1 MPRRPPIDSPLDL
14 RRKLWGRHV
23 TDHNA
28 RLPGRVAETHVRAGS
43 CFVTVDFDGGI
54 RRELQ
59 VVLDQEDRPLTP
71 HFIRLRNPLRP
82 VRGESHW
89 FRWSEPDDLDDR
101 SDHEESPSG
110 EIEVT
115 VNVLTP
121 ERASPKRREAAAWYF
136 AEVLATTI
144 DDVLGQELWPDK
156 SADEQSGQVET
167 YCDVEQLDTSPQFAV
182 SVKVQLFVEEQIAL
196 DLLAKLYLLLDSK
209 HADYPELWQDVFAGR
224 GVRDAVPS
232 TFVVSG
238 RIGDRP
244 ISQTKIPVRY
254 YAPRLDKST

>member
-14 RRKLWGRHV
+14 RRKLWGRRV

-28 RLPGRVAETHVRAGS
+28 RLPGAVAETHVRDGS
-43 CFVTVDFDGGI
+43 CYVTVDFGGGI

-71 HFIRLRNPLRP
+71 HFIRLHNPRRP

-121 ERASPKRREAAAWYF
+121 ERASRKRREAAAWYF

-144 DDVLGQELWPDK
+144 DDVLDQELWPADK
-156 SADEQSGQVET
+156 QSGQVET
-167 YCDVEQLDTSPQFAV
+167 HSDVEQLDTSPQFAV
-182 SVKVQLFVEEQIAL
+182 SVKVELFVEEQIAR

-209 HADYPELWQDVFAGR
+209 HANYPELWQDVFGGR

-238 RIGDRP
+238 RIGDQP

-254 YAPRLDKST
+254 FAPRPDQST